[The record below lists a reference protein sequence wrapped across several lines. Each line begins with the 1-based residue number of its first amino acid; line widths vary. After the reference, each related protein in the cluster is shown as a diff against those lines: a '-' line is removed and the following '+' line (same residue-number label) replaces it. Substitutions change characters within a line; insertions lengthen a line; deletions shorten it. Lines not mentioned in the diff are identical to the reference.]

1 MAQLKRQVPGVSDLL
16 AMVREGNDQPSKAQ
30 QLVDVLSYLVS
41 EVASLRAA
49 AEANTNLSSL
59 VAAGG
64 VTPVVSPTGIREVD
78 VSGLPGAYVGQLV
91 RIREGRAE
99 VPSFTDIGTL
109 GGASGIIVQVLNG
122 GRTAVVAR
130 SAAMAPMRV
139 SSPVVGE
146 EVLLYNSGTG
156 TCSVSDLTSVSPSA
170 ETQVVGICD
179 SATLDANG
187 CVRVLNV
194 EFGGGYEFADLSG
207 LFIRMA
213 YDNSAPNRTGL
224 VNTLLEGT
232 TGAPFGTLF
241 DIRNLGG
248 IGANGLAV
256 EMPNGG
262 TGNGI
267 VVNVT
272 GAMTGINSLS
282 EEAVSG
288 SFFNDSAV
296 AFALWASNNN
306 VGGRHAQFGSDMY
319 VIGTSLYFHSEDPA
333 TGAVVLTAAVP
344 SGPTRYQSLI
354 DGDGPIPQLGLS
366 LATASGA
373 NLP

>member
-1 MAQLKRQVPGVSDLL
+1 
-16 AMVREGNDQPSKAQ
+16 MVRDGNAQPSKAQ
-30 QLVDVLSYLVS
+30 QLADVLSYLVS

-64 VTPVVSPTGIREVD
+64 VTPVVSPTGLREVD

-91 RIREGRAE
+91 RIRDGRAE

-109 GGASGIIVQVLNG
+109 GGASGIVVQVLNG

-139 SSPVVGE
+139 SSPVVGS

-179 SATLDANG
+179 SSSLDANG

-194 EFGGGYEFADLSG
+194 EFGGGYVEAATPSDVYWRTDGGS
-207 LFIRMA
+207 
-213 YDNSAPNRTGL
+213 SPSTGL
-224 VNTLLEGT
+224 WELGDSVTSTADFTIDAGSDKSNWNVARIVFSSGGLTGSYTYDRVTFSGGGSTRQLLPPDPAIAP
-232 TGAPFGTLF
+232 TGSY
-241 DIRNLGG
+241 R
-248 IGANGLAV
+248 LAV
-256 EMPNGG
+256 LEAPQTFTAKQTFTANIAVGD
-262 TGNGI
+262 
-267 VVNVT
+267 VT
-272 GAMTGINSLS
+272 VT
-282 EEAVSG
+282 
-288 SFFNDSAV
+288 
-296 AFALWASNNN
+296 SNTYSTA
-306 VGGRHAQFGSDMY
+306 RTQF
-319 VIGTSLYFHSEDPA
+319 
-333 TGAVVLTAAVP
+333 LT
-344 SGPTRYQSLI
+344 